1 MTPEI
6 ALTLFVLLSAIIAMM
21 LVRVSPDVILFAAL
35 SVLMLAGIVDPGE
48 AFKEGF
54 GNKALVTI
62 GALFI
67 VAEGIRQ
74 TGGIQTL
81 VLWALGK
88 PRNTQAAQIR
98 LMGFSAVMSAFINNT
113 PVVAILLP
121 IIGDWAKKHQI
132 SVSRLLMPLSYATIL
147 GGMCTLI
154 GTSTTLIL
162 NEMLNDLEGD
172 YGLGL
177 FEVAYV
183 AFPVTLFGIAYV
195 VITSKWLL
203 PERLP
208 AIKQMED
215 PREYMVEMTVDA
227 GSSLIGKTIEQAG
240 LRHLPGVYLM
250 EIDRQGDVIAAVSP
264 QERVQ
269 AEDRLIFVG
278 VVESVVDLQKIS
290 GLKPATDQV
299 FKLESPRSQRCL
311 IEAVVSNTCPI
322 LGMTIRE
329 AKFRTRYNAAVIAV
343 SRNGERVTGK
353 IGDIQLNQGDTLLL
367 EAHPSFAD
375 FQRNSRDFYL
385 VSTVDDSTPPRHEK
399 ARLALGLL
407 AAMIVMAL
415 TPLGMLK
422 AALTT
427 CILMILTGCVSVP
440 ESKRAIDLSVL
451 FTIGAGLA
459 MGVALESSGTH
470 TYIAENLIGLAGNR
484 PHTVLAVIYLITM
497 ILTNLITAKAAAV
510 LIFPIAVATSFN
522 LGIADPT
529 PFVVAVM
536 IAAAASFATPISF
549 QTNLM
554 VFGPGGYRY
563 SDFVR
568 VGGPLSILIWAIC
581 ILLIPLIWPFEFVA
595 NMKL

>member
-6 ALTLFVLLSAIIAMM
+6 ALTLVVLLASIIAMM
-21 LVRVSPDVILFAAL
+21 IVRVSPDVILFAGL
-35 SVLMLAGIVDPGE
+35 SVLMLAGVVDPGD
-48 AFKEGF
+48 AFREGF

-81 VLWALGK
+81 VQLALGK
-88 PRNTQAAQIR
+88 PKSLKAAQFR
-98 LMGFSAVMSAFINNT
+98 LMGFSAAMSAFINNT
-113 PVVAILLP
+113 PVVAILMPLVS
-121 IIGDWAKKHQI
+121 DWAKKHQI

-172 YGLGL
+172 FGMGL
-177 FEVAYV
+177 FEIAWI

-195 VITSKWLL
+195 IVTSRWLL
-203 PERLP
+203 PERIP
-208 AIKQMED
+208 AIKQLED
-215 PREYMVEMTVDA
+215 AREYSVEMMVDEN
-227 GSSLIGKTIEQAG
+227 SPLIGKTIEQAG
-240 LRHLPGVYLM
+240 LRHLPGVYLL
-250 EIDRQGDVIAAVSP
+250 EIERHGEVVAAVSP
-264 QERVQ
+264 QERIQ
-269 AEDRLIFVG
+269 ANDRLIFVG

-290 GLKPATDQV
+290 GLKPATNQV
-299 FKLESPRSQRCL
+299 FKLDSPRSQRCL
-311 IEAVVSNTCPI
+311 IEAVVSNTCP
-322 LGMTIRE
+322 LVNMTIRE

-343 SRNGERVTGK
+343 SRNGERVSGK
-353 IGDIQLNQGDTLLL
+353 IGDIRLKPGDTLLL

-385 VSTVDDSTPPRHEK
+385 VSTVEDSTPPRHEK
-399 ARLALGLL
+399 ANIALALMGG
-407 AAMIVMAL
+407 MIVMAL

-427 CILMILTGCVSVP
+427 CILMIITGCVSVP

-459 MGVALESSGTH
+459 MGQALEASGTH
-470 TYIAENLIGLAGNR
+470 LFLASYLIEFAGNG
-484 PHTVLAVIYLITM
+484 PHTVLALIYLVTM

-510 LIFPIAVATSFN
+510 LIFPIAVATSAN
-522 LGIADPT
+522 LGITDPT

-536 IAAAASFATPISF
+536 MAAAASFATPISF

-563 SDFVR
+563 SDFLR
-568 VGGPLSILIWAIC
+568 VGGPLSILIWALC
-581 ILLIPLIWPFEFVA
+581 IVLIPLIWPFQH
-595 NMKL
+595 

>member
-6 ALTLFVLLSAIIAMM
+6 ALTLAVLFASIVAMM
-21 LVRVSPDVILFAAL
+21 VVRTSPDVILFAGL
-35 SVLMLAGIVDPGE
+35 SVLLMAGVVDPAD
-48 AFKEGF
+48 AFREGF

-81 VLWALGK
+81 VQLALGK
-88 PRNTQAAQIR
+88 PKNPQAAQFR
-98 LMGFSAVMSAFINNT
+98 LMGFSAAMSAFINNT

-121 IIGDWAKKHQI
+121 LVGDWAKKHQI

-172 YGLGL
+172 FGMGL
-177 FEVAYV
+177 FEVAWI
-183 AFPVTLFGIAYV
+183 AFPLTIFGIGYV
-195 VITSKWLL
+195 IVTSRWLL
-203 PERLP
+203 PERIP
-208 AIKQMED
+208 AIKQLED
-215 PREYMVEMTVDA
+215 AREYSVEMMVDEN
-227 GSSLIGKTIEQAG
+227 SQLVGKTIEQAG
-240 LRHLPGVYLM
+240 LRHLPGVYLL
-250 EIDRQGDVIAAVSP
+250 EIERAGEVVAAVSP

-269 AEDRLIFVG
+269 SNDRLIFVG

-290 GLKPATDQV
+290 GLKPATNQV
-299 FKLESPRSQRCL
+299 FKLDSPRSQRCL
-311 IEAVVSNTCPI
+311 IEAVVSNTCP
-322 LGMTIRE
+322 LVNMTIRE

-343 SRNGERVTGK
+343 SRNGERVSGK
-353 IGDIQLNQGDTLLL
+353 IGDIRLVPGDTLLL

-385 VSTVDDSTPPRHEK
+385 VSTVEDSTPPRHEK
-399 ARLALGLL
+399 ANLALALMVC
-407 AAMIVMAL
+407 MIVMAL

-427 CILMILTGCVSVP
+427 CMLMIITGCVSVP

-459 MGVALESSGTH
+459 MGQALESSGTH
-470 TYIAENLIGLAGNR
+470 TFLASNLIDVAGNR
-484 PHTVLAVIYLITM
+484 PYTVLALIYFVTM

-510 LIFPIAVATSFN
+510 LIFPIAVATSAN
-522 LGIADPT
+522 LGIVDPT

-563 SDFVR
+563 SDFLR

-581 ILLIPLIWPFEFVA
+581 IVLIPLIWPFQFAV
-595 NMKL
+595 